1 MHWISILLGLVFAR
15 VLLFFIGP
23 KPTISYYVQ
32 APVVGLPISEIDS
45 AMEAVGL
52 ASSDWKGKAE
62 APSPAPAPAP
72 APVLEQSVADIAI
85 NEQPS
90 PSPADQD
97 TYSTPQAFSPSPA
110 PAPAL
115 Q

>member
-1 MHWISILLGLVFAR
+1 MHLISVVLGLVIAWAI
-15 VLLFFIGP
+15 LFFIGP
-23 KPTISYYVQ
+23 KPRVSYYVQ

-62 APSPAPAPAP
+62 APSPAPAPVSGP
-72 APVLEQSVADIAI
+72 EPSVADIALS
-85 NEQPS
+85 EQPA

-97 TYSTPQAFSPSPA
+97 TYSTPQAFSPA
-110 PAPAL
+110 PVPSPAL

>member
-1 MHWISILLGLVFAR
+1 MHLLSVLLGLIIAWAI
-15 VLLFFIGP
+15 LFFIGP
-23 KPTISYYVQ
+23 KPRVSYYVQ
-32 APVVGLPISEIDS
+32 APVVGLPISEIES

-52 ASSDWKGKAE
+52 ASSDWKGKAD

-72 APVLEQSVADIAI
+72 TPEPSVADIAI
-85 NEQPS
+85 MEQPA

-97 TYSTPQAFSPSPA
+97 TYSTPQAFSPA
-110 PAPAL
+110 PAPSPVL

>member
-1 MHWISILLGLVFAR
+1 MHWLSVLLGLVIAWAI
-15 VLLFFIGP
+15 LFFIGP
-23 KPTISYYVQ
+23 KPRVSYYVQ

-62 APSPAPAPAP
+62 APSPAPVPAP
-72 APVLEQSVADIAI
+72 APEPSVADIAI
-85 NEQPS
+85 KESAPGPS
-90 PSPADQD
+90 DQD
-97 TYSTPQAFSPSPA
+97 TPATPQAFSPAPS